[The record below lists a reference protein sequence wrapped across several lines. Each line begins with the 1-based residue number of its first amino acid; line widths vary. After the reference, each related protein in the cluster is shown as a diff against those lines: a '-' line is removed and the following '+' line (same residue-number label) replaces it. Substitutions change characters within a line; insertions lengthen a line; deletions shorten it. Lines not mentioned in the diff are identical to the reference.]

1 MTGSLTDADR
11 AALTDLVHRYAAG
24 VDDRDLSAVAGLF
37 CADGVLVVPGDPVGL
52 TSSTV
57 HAGRESVE
65 SALQQVR
72 ALPATMHAIVGLVI
86 EPGTGPDEA
95 SGRAACIAH
104 HVVARHDGARD
115 ETWHVVY
122 RDRYRRTSVGWRIA
136 RRELQVQFV
145 ERRPVTLTT

>member
-11 AALTDLVHRYAAG
+11 SALTDLVHRYAAG

-37 CADGVLVVPGDPVGL
+37 CPDGVLVVPDDPVGS

-65 SALQQVR
+65 SALEQVR
-72 ALPATMHAIVGLVI
+72 ALPATMHAVVGIVL
-86 EPGTGPDEA
+86 EAGPDPVEA
-95 SGRAACIAH
+95 SGRVACIAH
-104 HVVARHDGARD
+104 HVVARHDGTRG

-122 RDRYRRTSVGWRIA
+122 RDQYRRTAAGWRIA
-136 RRELQVQFV
+136 SRELQVQFV
-145 ERRPVTLTT
+145 ERRPVTVAR